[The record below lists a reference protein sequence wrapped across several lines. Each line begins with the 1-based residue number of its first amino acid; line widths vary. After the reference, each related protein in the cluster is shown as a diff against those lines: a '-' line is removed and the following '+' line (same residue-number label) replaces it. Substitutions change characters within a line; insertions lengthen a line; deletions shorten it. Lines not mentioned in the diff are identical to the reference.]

1 MTDTVVWQL
10 AALQVVTRL
19 EHASDDPA
27 RIRAAQDRID
37 WALRRTPHD
46 MGESRSPGDRL
57 WFEDVLGVY
66 YTVDDVN
73 MQVEVLFAGP
83 TRRR

>member
-1 MTDTVVWQL
+1 MTRPWCG
-10 AALQVVTRL
+10 R
-19 EHASDDPA
+19 P
-27 RIRAAQDRID
+27 
-37 WALRRTPHD
+37 PHD
-46 MGESRSPGDRL
+46 MGESRSAGDRL